1 VEELLKTL
9 VENTTGGVSY
19 ALIFGVLLACGLGLP
34 LPEDVS
40 LILGGFLVYQ
50 QKAQLGWMMLTG
62 YLGILVGDSMI
73 FYFGRRVGTRV
84 GQKEGGFFSRLV
96 TPQKRA
102 QAEGL
107 FKKHGEKIIFIA
119 RFLPGLRSVT
129 YFTAGSVKMQYS
141 HFAFFDS
148 VAALISAPL
157 FIFLG
162 FRFGGDL
169 ETLINN
175 VRRGQTRVLLVL
187 AVIVAGYV
195 GFRIWRSRQEKAK
208 AAAEAAA
215 AAAASAPVNPGLPR
229 VPDQQ
234 P

>member
-1 VEELLKTL
+1 MEDLLKSL

-50 QKAQLGWMMLTG
+50 QKAHLGPMMLTG
-62 YLGILVGDSMI
+62 YLGILVGDSLI

-84 GQKEGGFFSRLV
+84 GQKEGGFFARIV
-96 TPQKRA
+96 TPAKRA

-129 YFTAGSVKMQYS
+129 YFTAGSVKMKYS

-148 VAALISAPL
+148 VAALISAPV
-157 FIFLG
+157 FIYLG

-169 ETLINN
+169 ETLLNN
-175 VRRGQTRVLLVL
+175 VRRGQTRVLVVL
-187 AVIVAGYV
+187 GVIIAGYV
-195 GFRIWRSRQEKAK
+195 AFRLWRSRQQKAK

-215 AAAASAPVNPGLPR
+215 AAQIAQPLPGGLDR
-229 VPDQQ
+229 Q